1 MVKNKSNE
9 DSEGK
14 IVNNKGKSEKGE
26 IFIKKEAF
34 RNMFTH
40 VLRFGNNALEKSIEV
55 LGICIGKY
63 YITDNK
69 IVIENAI
76 PLIHGDKVEIGFDK
90 EIYELFEQIKRKY
103 PYDLVGYYH
112 SHPSWG
118 LYLSESDL
126 KNLQYFQRDDFPYG
140 FGIVFDHTLMGKEDS
155 WGFDIYR
162 LDDYSKAETYHSVSF
177 EIEIPSSLEY
187 FKWVQ
192 KFVEDF
198 QKKDPIL
205 IKEINEFVEP
215 IPEDLQEIPISEEI
229 PLIEEQQERSPQIA
243 PIISG
248 IEQGI
253 EKFSNIF
260 TDIIENQMKV
270 WINDINQ
277 GTSKGTE
284 YISKA
289 VSKMKDAMNSGLL
302 KVDNWFKKTLN
313 ETVNDF
319 KRNLYKSV
327 DKRIGSN
334 KDLVKEI
341 SNMKNDFMIALS
353 NLIEDNI
360 KNINNETQPLMTSL
374 SEDLQENI
382 QTQLKIQETIT
393 DLKSNIVA
401 IDSQISSQA
410 QDLEK
415 KMEFSTTQLQKII
428 DEKIEKL
435 STELQPFKE
444 YNSEIKILLEKLQK
458 VITGFRNLS

>member
-14 IVNNKGKSEKGE
+14 MLNNEGKSEKGE

-34 RNMFTH
+34 RNMITH
-40 VLRFGNNALEKSIEV
+40 VLRFGNDALEKSIEV

-63 YITDNK
+63 HVADNK
-69 IVIENAI
+69 VVIENAI

-90 EIYELFEQIKRKY
+90 EIYELFEQIKKKY
-103 PYDLVGYYH
+103 PSDLVGYYH

-126 KNLQYFQRDDFPYG
+126 KNLQYFQREEFPYG
-140 FGIVFDHTLMGKEDS
+140 FGIVFDHTLMGKEGTL
-155 WGFDIYR
+155 GFDIYR
-162 LDDYSKAETYHSVSF
+162 LDDYSKTETYHPVLF

-192 KFVEDF
+192 KFAEDF
-198 QKKDPIL
+198 HKKDPVL
-205 IKEINEFVEP
+205 IKEINEFVEA
-215 IPEDLQEIPISEEI
+215 IPEDLQEIPTSEEI
-229 PLIEEQQERSPQIA
+229 PVIDEEIEISPQIA

-248 IEQGI
+248 IEQGT

-289 VSKMKDAMNSGLL
+289 VSKMKEAITSGLL
-302 KVDNWFKKTLN
+302 KVDIWLKKTFN
-313 ETVNDF
+313 EIVIDF
-319 KRNLYKSV
+319 KRNVSKSV
-327 DKRIGSN
+327 DKRLGSN
-334 KDLVKEI
+334 KDLIKEI
-341 SNMKNDFMIALS
+341 SNIKNDFITDLS
-353 NLIEDNI
+353 NSIEDNI
-360 KNINNETQPLMTSL
+360 KNINNETQPLITSI
-374 SEDLQENI
+374 SEDLQENV
-382 QTQLKIQETIT
+382 QTQLKIEETVT
-393 DLKSNIVA
+393 NLKSNLTATDNQV
-401 IDSQISSQA
+401 STQA
-410 QDLEK
+410 QDIEK
-415 KMEFSTTQLQKII
+415 KMEFSITQLQKII

-458 VITGFRNLS
+458 VITGLRNLN